1 MTEKNNK
8 KTIFGW
14 SLYDWAKSA
23 YETTTL
29 GAILPVYFVSVVV
42 PEEGFNFRGNLYTGA
57 EVWGFAIGSALFIF
71 FLIMPTIGAI
81 GDLSGNRMRLFKIF
95 AYGGAIFSSTFYFA
109 TSGDVIFTLA
119 IYFMAQFGAT
129 GSNVFYDSVLKDITT
144 EDTID
149 AVSARGY
156 ALGYLGGG
164 LQLVLSLALIQLGPD
179 MLGIE
184 TEMASRIAIS
194 SAGLWWLIFSFMS
207 FSRMKITENKPEIS
221 SGNVF
226 ANAYTKNFKTLK
238 KIRRFPFLMYFLIA
252 YLFYWDG
259 LQTVINMSAAFFT
272 EVILLDQTQIIIVFI
287 VVQFVA
293 YFGAKLAGVMAK
305 KIGQKNTLYYTM
317 FLIFIVGN
325 AAAFVPEK
333 QFLPVIGLGVFTA
346 M

>member
-207 FSRMKITENKPEIS
+207 F
-221 SGNVF
+221 
-226 ANAYTKNFKTLK
+226 
-238 KIRRFPFLMYFLIA
+238 
-252 YLFYWDG
+252 
-259 LQTVINMSAAFFT
+259 
-272 EVILLDQTQIIIVFI
+272 
-287 VVQFVA
+287 
-293 YFGAKLAGVMAK
+293 
-305 KIGQKNTLYYTM
+305 
-317 FLIFIVGN
+317 
-325 AAAFVPEK
+325 
-333 QFLPVIGLGVFTA
+333 
-346 M
+346 

>member
-226 ANAYTKNFKTLK
+226 ANAYT
-238 KIRRFPFLMYFLIA
+238 
-252 YLFYWDG
+252 DG
-259 LQTVINMSAAFFT
+259 LR
-272 EVILLDQTQIIIVFI
+272 
-287 VVQFVA
+287 VV
-293 YFGAKLAGVMAK
+293 GG
-305 KIGQKNTLYYTM
+305 
-317 FLIFIVGN
+317 
-325 AAAFVPEK
+325 
-333 QFLPVIGLGVFTA
+333 
-346 M
+346 